1 MLDEATYS
9 LRCHDTKLAG
19 QVARILASFCV
30 PQNFCSRPQSEPWMS
45 HGCNCGLIQT
55 PYTYPLILRLE
66 LLSFSPFFQLGHHA
80 YCPYTWT
87 WQKTSALF
95 TQNNSWSLRTTLVSL
110 HNGNIIIFLTTVSGL
125 LISNSQVTHCLRPV
139 LQYQFSNCG
148 SAWDWVGWAS
158 P

>member
-1 MLDEATYS
+1 MCKIQWSEVPHRDESLHLTVFMSIHFPPYLDLLEMYPHDPFLMLS
-9 LRCHDTKLAG
+9 LVL
-19 QVARILASFCV
+19 SFRLYDWC
-30 PQNFCSRPQSEPWMS
+30 W
-45 HGCNCGLIQT
+45 LW
-55 PYTYPLILRLE
+55 LE